1 MVLRGMPVS
10 SGYMLVHLHKSAT
23 QKKDTAKSAVVD
35 FDRTLPSAQGGANY
49 MVHTTFNTGGAI
61 RVNTIEATHEHTP
74 FSTGRRGTK

>member
-1 MVLRGMPVS
+1 MPVS
-10 SGYMLVHLHKSAT
+10 SGYILVHLHKSAT

-61 RVNTIEATHEHTP
+61 RAQTLQHQKKAIAKSAVVD
-74 FSTGRRGTK
+74 FRRAL

>member
-1 MVLRGMPVS
+1 MPVS
-10 SGYMLVHLHKSAT
+10 SGYILCIYINLQHK
-23 QKKDTAKSAVVD
+23 KKDTAKSAVVD